1 MDQVISR
8 AKNGD
13 SDEKKVCETA
23 AFGGDQS
30 ISRAG
35 EQKTGII
42 ERHV

>member
-1 MDQVISR
+1 VDQVISR

-30 ISRAG
+30 ISRSV
-35 EQKTGII
+35 EQENKKRG
-42 ERHV
+42 